1 MECNYAETNEL
12 AIYIQLSTC
21 WFNERAVRH
30 SNISSYVKRVW
41 HEFCVI
47 VLIPAFT
54 SLHLSSFQRSIERN
68 TKFHWYS
75 FHSLCDWPRKLAPLT
90 QPDTKVKNPRS
101 IKIRSPAF
109 PSTFGSL
116 VVLIL
121 TWFLIGYLRYFPFF
135 WLAVVITLV
144 FVLRYSIEKR
154 NKF

>member
-41 HEFCVI
+41 REFCVI

-75 FHSLCDWPRKLAPLT
+75 FHSLWLAQKT
-90 QPDTKVKNPRS
+90 RTAYSTRYKSKKPRS

-116 VVLIL
+116 VVNLIPHWL
-121 TWFLIGYLRYFPFF
+121 FKVFSFLLIGCCDYFSFCF
-135 WLAVVITLV
+135 TILNRKA
-144 FVLRYSIEKR
+144 E
-154 NKF
+154 